1 MRVYIEYFQQRNS
14 EISKRLNDITTPVQ
28 FRPVISTRSGR
39 IGYGLLESTDATEL
53 EKVKKNLI
61 DLINTELDEE
71 EFTRRIKS
79 ENQNAPREYWDPI
92 FEGPI
97 NIFQQKSTDE
107 ILEGLDLDKYSSS
120 KE

>member
-14 EISKRLNDITTPVQ
+14 EISRRLNEITTPVR

-39 IGYGLLESTDATEL
+39 IGYGLLESTDVTEL

-61 DLINTELDEE
+61 DLINTELNEDEFAEKIKE
-71 EFTRRIKS
+71 EN
-79 ENQNAPREYWDPI
+79 ENAPRQYWDPV

-97 NIFQQKSTDE
+97 NIFTQKSTED
-107 ILEGLDLDKYSSS
+107 ILTDLELNKYNDS
-120 KE
+120 KD